1 MAAIDRTKQ
10 PYRIYKPLFLD
21 EGQIKMDL
29 DREFESIS
37 QALIWVTNNMLI
49 IVDAV
54 NPLLI
59 AAGKAP
65 IVLEYPKTNS

>member
-21 EGQIKMDL
+21 EDQIKMDL

-37 QALIWVTNNMLI
+37 QALIWVTNNMVL
-49 IVDAV
+49 IVDSL
-54 NPLLI
+54 NTLLP
-59 AAGKAP
+59 AGQK
-65 IVLEYPKTNS
+65 IELIYPKTNS